1 LKVNVHFYG
10 FVRDVVDTSRIAIE
24 TSQDISVR
32 ELLDLASKRF
42 GEALRER
49 LLSGSGELQANVRVF
64 VGEHETA
71 SLEAPIID
79 GQNGSAEVKVF
90 VLSATA
96 GG

>member
-1 LKVNVHFYG
+1 MRVNVHFYG
-10 FVRDVVDTSRIAIE
+10 FVRDIVDTSRIALE
-24 TSQDISVR
+24 TPRDISVR
-32 ELLDLASKRF
+32 DLLDLASKRF

-49 LLSGSGELQANVRVF
+49 LLSRSGELQANVRLF
-64 VGEHETA
+64 IGEDETA
-71 SLEAPIID
+71 SLETPISD